1 MTTGNIYK
9 LKIPWDFPGSSV
21 VKTPHIPT
29 AGGPGS
35 IPSWETRSH
44 MPQLRVY
51 MLQQRQKILRATA
64 KTWNSQIKKNIKIN
78 K

>member
-1 MTTGNIYK
+1 MVIQWLRLCAPNT
-9 LKIPWDFPGSSV
+9 
-21 VKTPHIPT
+21 
-29 AGGPGS
+29 GGPGS

-51 MLQQRQKILRATA
+51 MLQQRQKILRATT
-64 KTWNSQIKKNIKIN
+64 KTWNSQIKKKIKIN

>member
-35 IPSWETRSH
+35 IPSWET
-44 MPQLRVY
+44 
-51 MLQQRQKILRATA
+51 KIPYATT
-64 KTWNSQIKKNIKIN
+64 KTKKYKYICIIIN
-78 K
+78 F